1 MNAFKN
7 VLTWLGFGVT
17 SKLNMFKIYEGS
29 EERAQIMYVLTCYLS
44 YLAISIAL
52 TVWVAR
58 TLHKSGRVF
67 LVDAFHGNTELA
79 DSVNHLLVVGFY
91 LINVGYIT
99 VALKTT
105 EALTT
110 SREVIELES
119 GKVGVVLLMLGA
131 MHFFNIF
138 VLGRMRYKARSRAN
152 HRESM
157 LA

>member
-1 MNAFKN
+1 
-7 VLTWLGFGVT
+7 
-17 SKLNMFKIYEGS
+17 
-29 EERAQIMYVLTCYLS
+29 MYVLICYLS
-44 YLAISIAL
+44 YLAISIGL

-58 TLHKSGRVF
+58 TLHMSGRVF

-91 LINVGYIT
+91 LINVGYIA
-99 VALKTT
+99 VALKTG
-105 EALTT
+105 EAMTNA
-110 SREVIELES
+110 RELIELES
-119 GKVGVVLLMLGA
+119 GKIGVVLLILGA